1 MLLSCYIPA
10 ADSYTFPG
18 GLNISTGDLIFWK
31 YSVRPDRKLQG
42 PNIFCCR
49 IFSTITPHFIA
60 LISADSQDKSPGIR
74 PIGIGETLRWL
85 IGKMILQIA
94 REDILSMVMSRQL
107 CRTRSRL
114 WEQCPGDEMCFWR
127 HRHRGCT
134 FCGCVKCLQLSQ
146 SAGSIEECSHPM
158 PYLGTSTY
166 QHMLRQCQDVHWGR
180 TLPVTRGHQSD
191 PFAMTMYAI
200 GTLPLIQELQGD
212 VPRSWYAD
220 NAPAGWPNWDSSVRG
235 GTGLR
240 WQSHTM
246 DTTPTL
252 LKHSLLSSLSM
263 GAAEVFSVNLPN

>member
-127 HRHRGCT
+127 HRHRCCT
-134 FCGCVKCLQLSQ
+134 FCGCVKRLQLSQ
-146 SAGSIEECSHPM
+146 SAGSIEKCSHPM

-166 QHMLRQCQDVHWGR
+166 QHISRQRQAVHWGR
-180 TLPVTRGHQSD
+180 THPVARGHHSRW
-191 PFAMTMYAI
+191 PSCHGYVCHWHI
-200 GTLPLIQELQGD
+200 PPNPGTS
-212 VPRSWYAD
+212 RRC
-220 NAPAGWPNWDSSVRG
+220 SSVLVRRQCPSWM
-235 GTGLR
+235 TELR
-240 WQSHTM
+240 FLRTWWDRLEMAVPHY
-246 DTTPTL
+246 
-252 LKHSLLSSLSM
+252 
-263 GAAEVFSVNLPN
+263 GYYPNPAKT